1 MKKIA
6 CIFGAL
12 AVIAMVGCA
21 KGTPEDA
28 ARDIVEKQIATK
40 HKGFI
45 LDTSDLEYR
54 VIEEGEDFALVVVA
68 GDDHHLGR
76 RLGPQHLPQGP
87 EPLLRR
93 VLMRRQPQIQG
104 HHPGPLLAK
113 QAQGLVGIPGKKKI
127 IPLPRK
133 PPLELLED
141 VFVVVDD
148 E

>member
-54 VIEEGEDFALVVVA
+54 VIEEGEDFARVVVA
-68 GDDHHLGR
+68 GEIEVKG
-76 RLGPQHLPQGP
+76 
-87 EPLLRR
+87 E
-93 VLMRRQPQIQG
+93 V
-104 HHPGPLLAK
+104 
-113 QAQGLVGIPGKKKI
+113 GLVKERGKWVLAAQPAPAKM
-127 IPLPRK
+127 RQA
-133 PPLELLED
+133 PPAEKTPPEAHPPAST
-141 VFVVVDD
+141 
-148 E
+148 EAPKGH